1 MEFFL
6 FAIEL
11 LEGIGISYVGNLFSN
26 LDYLPICCSWLIRF
40 SINSTKQKQDRYIS
54 AKTTEIAVILSPFK
68 EERKIVY

>member
-40 SINSTKQKQDRYIS
+40 SINSTKQKQLYVVSSFMSIRSLQADELLY
-54 AKTTEIAVILSPFK
+54 EK
-68 EERKIVY
+68 EK